1 MVFVG
6 LIVLLINANHCELQ
20 RYYEKYSGINFWG
33 EDFIISVEQLKTQ
46 LCILH

>member
-6 LIVLLINANHCELQ
+6 LIILLLINANQCELQ

-33 EDFIISVEQLKTQ
+33 KILIISSK
-46 LCILH
+46 